1 MRATLPAM
9 MEAQLP
15 TGDDRWRWHLL
26 RALLLAVAVVLLAQW
41 SFDAFHEV
49 NPRMFDGVMYEY
61 KQMQTYDRF
70 EGDFSWRS
78 RYSRAV
84 YELNGTP
91 NDGLYTA
98 FLCLLA
104 PQWLLTGT
112 GNTVRAGLALFFL
125 LLSLSLWLR
134 ARVHGV
140 GMSLIL
146 ASICAIPALVSPF
159 FGVGTYMPDIPAVL
173 LITSGVLLL
182 LTYAEIGGRPAY
194 LFLALLCLVLAIG
207 SRLNMFVYVG
217 ALLLLA
223 APLLWQV
230 LRALH
235 EGRRS
240 SRLYG
245 SLVLLSLFLLGMVA
259 YVVPRLDWFF
269 MYYNDTA
276 YGQEDL
282 LGSISIALDLM
293 YRANGLLG
301 VSIVFIIPAIYLAFR
316 ENDRPTVWKWWG
328 LMLPAAPF
336 LLVYG
341 IPVLVKRLPN
351 NPHVLNSAFV
361 VLPLF
366 LLALVLLLSSR
377 FKLPDLTRFRMPLGV
392 LVVALMLTS
401 FVWQHSTVKSYKKP
415 TPYNAAT
422 AFLIDFLE
430 QEYPDGPP
438 AFIAFHDDLVH
449 IPVEVHFRKKYG
461 YRFSNLPT
469 FITKPSL
476 MKCVDVETCM
486 AHYLE
491 VLDEVDVVMVNDLE
505 ANRSLLMGAYAVAS
519 EVSTAV
525 FVKLTLEGSGFLEK
539 ERFTTSTHGEVV
551 IFQREVVD
559 RLHSSII
566 E

>member
-1 MRATLPAM
+1 M

-112 GNTVRAGLALFFL
+112 GNAVRAGLALFFL

-182 LTYAEIGGRPAY
+182 LSYAETGGRPAY

-223 APLLWQV
+223 APILWQV
-230 LRALH
+230 FRLIRE
-235 EGRRS
+235 EGRS
-240 SRLYG
+240 SRCYA
-245 SLVLLSLFLLGMVA
+245 SLVLLTLFVLGMVA
-259 YVVPRLDWFF
+259 YVGPRLDWFF
-269 MYYNDTA
+269 RYYNDTA
-276 YGQEDL
+276 YGQEDM
-282 LGSISIALDLM
+282 LGSLSISSGLLYAT
-293 YRANGLLG
+293 NGLLG
-301 VSIVFIIPAIYLAFR
+301 VSVVFIIPLVLLVFR
-316 ENDRPTVWKWWG
+316 KVDRPMATQWWWG
-328 LMLPAAPF
+328 MLPAAPF

-361 VLPLF
+361 VLPVF
-366 LLALVLLLSSR
+366 LIVVALLLSSR
-377 FKLPDLTRFRMPLGV
+377 FKLPDLSRFRLPLGV
-392 LVVALMLTS
+392 LVVVLMLS
-401 FVWQHSTVKSYKKP
+401 SLFWQQSAMKGYKQP
-415 TPYNAAT
+415 TPSNEAT
-422 AFLIDFLE
+422 ASLVDFLE

-461 YRFSNLPT
+461 HRFSNLPT

-476 MKCVDVETCM
+476 MKCVDVETCI

-539 ERFTTSTHGEVV
+539 ERFTTSTDGEVV